1 MRLLDNKFSMRKIIF
16 IFCLLALPAV
26 TFAQGVLKDV
36 TGTVTSGADLEPILG
51 ATIQILNTNKATV
64 ADIDGKFSIKVMPDD
79 VLVVSSLGF
88 KTQNIIVGEKTTF
101 EIIMQEDQEA
111 LDEVIVVAY
120 GKSSKSNLTN
130 SVAQLK
136 NENLD
141 ELSYSGVADAL
152 KGKLAGV
159 QITNTSGQVGESP
172 TISIRGLSSIT
183 ASSSPLI
190 VVDGFPIEDALEF
203 INPGSIKSIEVL
215 KDASSAALYGSRGAN
230 GVILVTT
237 KDGDGEPKFSF
248 KAFTGVK
255 SVLRLP
261 NVLNTTEFTDFTLGE
276 RQTAENAN
284 ALNENREPNILGY
297 SNLELARRIVAQN
310 TSESGNGTDWL
321 EEAKRE
327 SVTIQ
332 NYQFDVGGGSR
343 LTKYYFSG
351 QFVQDEGLIRD
362 NEYRAL
368 NLQARFNTKLSDKV
382 KLGINFRPSYSRQRR
397 SAQQFSDFLRNY
409 NFFAPTHNQWSSDL
423 TGEPVGSPA
432 HARHYRNLD
441 FSFIDADGVQQDFTQ
456 SSIWG
461 TNNNNPVTRLENEKR
476 VRYEYRFVADAK
488 LSWKIMKGLKYNGR
502 VGTYFRLR
510 NDEQFRNSIA
520 RRDGQSFSEDVNSQR
535 NRVITEH
542 TFDYNYSKG
551 DHDFNALIGGTYE
564 YTFLKTS
571 SILGSNFPTDFISTI
586 NAATIIDANDTFT
599 LKEEIGLLSG
609 LARVNYGYDNRY
621 LVSLAARVDGSSL
634 FGPNNKYG
642 FFPSASAGWNM
653 HNEKFFNENISFL
666 NQFKLRASYGV
677 VGNNNIDNYSF
688 TNLLFPTNYS
698 LGAGPGSIV
707 SGLAENGDV
716 LANRAISWEQ
726 TDSYDF
732 GIDASILDKK
742 ISFTAD
748 YYYSITQDLLLNQNV
763 SYATG
768 HDSFINNI
776 GKIQNQGVEFVVST
790 NFDFGEL
797 NWVASANIS
806 TNQNRLISLGGEEQF
821 INDGEREDQYISRV
835 GEEAIQFYGY
845 RSIGIWQNQDEID
858 NNPSSAEDA
867 PGGIRVADING
878 DGVITTADRTTL
890 GSPFPDFTWGITNTF
905 KYKGFD
911 LYFLLQG
918 SEGAEVFYG
927 DGFYLESR
935 VIHSDFLQ
943 DRWVHPDIPATQPSG
958 RLGREWTATDYLI
971 QDASYVA
978 LREVVF
984 GHTFNDK
991 ITKSLGL
998 ESFRIFASAQNLL
1011 YFFADDYYGNNPEAL
1026 RTSGEYSSP
1035 LVSGYQRGADP
1046 LSRQFAAGIDI
1057 TF

>member
-1 MRLLDNKFSMRKIIF
+1 MKQNVFMRKILF
-16 IFCLLALPAV
+16 IICLFILPAISI
-26 TFAQGVLKDV
+26 AQDLKEV

-51 ATIQILNTNKATV
+51 ATIQILNTNRASVT
-64 ADIDGKFSIKVMPDD
+64 DLDGKFTIQAKPDD

-88 KTQNIIVGEKTTF
+88 KTVNVLVGDKNFF
-101 EIIMQEDQEA
+101 EVIMQEDQET
-111 LDEVIVVAY
+111 LDQVIVVAY

-141 ELSYSGVADAL
+141 DLSYSGVADAL

-159 QITNTSGQVGESP
+159 QITNTSGQVGEAP
-172 TISIRGLSSIT
+172 QISIRGLSSIT

-203 INPGSIKSIEVL
+203 INPSSIKSIEVL

-237 KDGDGEPKFSF
+237 KDGDGEPSFSF

-261 NVLNTTEFTDFTLGE
+261 DLLNTTEFTDFTRNE
-276 RQTAENAN
+276 RQLAENAN
-284 ALNENREPNILGY
+284 AINENRDPAVIGY
-297 SNLELARRIVAQN
+297 SNLEIARRILAQN
-310 TSESGNGTDWL
+310 TSASGNGTDWL

-327 SVTIQ
+327 DVTIQ

-351 QFVQDEGLIRD
+351 QFVQDEGLVKD

-382 KLGINFRPSYSRQRR
+382 KLGLNFRPSYSRQRR
-397 SAQQFSDFLRNY
+397 SAQQFSDFARNY
-409 NFFAPTHNQWSSDL
+409 GFFAPRHNQFSSDL
-423 TGEPVGSPA
+423 TGEPVGSYA
-432 HARHYRNLD
+432 HARHFRNLD
-441 FSFIDADGVQQDFTQ
+441 FSYIDENGDQQDFTQ

-461 TNNNNPVTRLENEKR
+461 TNNNNPLARLENEKR
-476 VRYEYRFVADAK
+476 VRYEYRFVADGKLDWKVAK
-488 LSWKIMKGLKYNGR
+488 NLNYKGRIGAYLR
-502 VGTYFRLR
+502 MR
-510 NDEQFRNSIA
+510 NDEEFRNSIA
-520 RRDGQSFSEDVNSQR
+520 RRDGQSFSEDVNSIR

-542 TFDYNYSKG
+542 TLDYNYSKG
-551 DHDFNALIGGTYE
+551 KHDFNALAGGTYE

-571 SILGSNFPTDFISTI
+571 SILGSNFPTDYISTI
-586 NAATIIDANDTFT
+586 NAATIIDADNTFT

-609 LARVNYGYDNRY
+609 LARVNYGYDNKY
-621 LVSLAARVDGSSL
+621 LLSFAARVDGSSL

-642 FFPSASAGWNM
+642 FFPSASAGWNV

-666 NQFKLRASYGV
+666 NQLKLRASYGV

-698 LGAGPGSIV
+698 LGEGAGSII

-716 LANRAISWEQ
+716 LANRSISWEQ
-726 TDSYDF
+726 TDSYDL
-732 GIDASILDKK
+732 GIDASILDKR

-748 YYYSITQDLLLNQNV
+748 YYYALTQDLLLNQNV

-768 HDSFINNI
+768 HDSFINNV
-776 GKIQNQGVEFVVST
+776 GKIQNQGFEFVVST

-806 TNQNRLISLGGEEQF
+806 TNQNKLISLGGEEQF
-821 INDGEREDQYISRV
+821 INNGEREDQYISRV

-845 RSIGIWQNQDEID
+845 RSIGVWQSQAEID
-858 NNPSSAEDA
+858 DPLNASSAEDA

-890 GSPFPDFTWGITNTF
+890 GSPFPDFTWGISNTF

-911 LYFLLQG
+911 LYFLWQG
-918 SEGAEVFYG
+918 SHGAEVYYG
-927 DGFYLESR
+927 DGFYLETR
-935 VIHSDFLQ
+935 TLQSDFLQ
-943 DRWVHPDIPATQPSG
+943 NRWVHEDIPASLPTG
-958 RLGREWTATDYLI
+958 RNGREWTATDYLI
-971 QDASYVA
+971 QDASYIA
-978 LREVVF
+978 LREAVF
-984 GHTFNDK
+984 GYTFNDK
-991 ITKSLGL
+991 VTETLGL
-998 ESFRIFASAQNLL
+998 DSVRIFASAQNLL

-1026 RTSGEYSSP
+1026 RTSSQYASP

-1046 LSRQFAAGIDI
+1046 LTRQFAAGIDI

>member
-1 MRLLDNKFSMRKIIF
+1 MRKIIF
-16 IFCLLALPAV
+16 IICLFCLP
-26 TFAQGVLKDV
+26 TISIAQEAKEI
-36 TGTVTSGADLEPILG
+36 TGTVTSGADLESILG
-51 ATIQILNTNKATV
+51 ATIQILNTNTASVT
-64 ADIDGKFSIKVMPDD
+64 DMEGRFSIRATPGD

-88 KTQNIIVGEKTTF
+88 KTQNIIVGDKVFF
-101 EIIMQEDQEA
+101 EIIMQEDQET
-111 LDEVIVVAY
+111 LDEVVVVAY
-120 GKSSKSNLTN
+120 GKSSRSNLTN

-141 ELSYSGVADAL
+141 DLSYSGVADAL

-159 QITNTSGQVGESP
+159 QVTNTSGQVGEAP
-172 TISIRGLSSIT
+172 TINIRGLSSIT

-203 INPGSIKSIEVL
+203 INPSSIKSIEVL

-230 GVILVTT
+230 GVILITT

-248 KAFTGVK
+248 KAFSGVK

-261 NVLNTTEFTDFTLGE
+261 NILNTTEFTDFTRME
-276 RQTAENAN
+276 RQLAENAN
-284 ALNENREPNILGY
+284 AINENRDPAQIGF

-310 TSESGNGTDWL
+310 TSASGNGTDWL
-321 EEAKRE
+321 EEAKRDD
-327 SVTIQ
+327 VTIQ

-351 QFVQDEGLIRD
+351 QFVQDEGLVKD

-368 NLQARFNTKLSDKV
+368 NLQARFNTKLSDDV

-397 SAQQFSDFLRNY
+397 SAQQFSDFARNY
-409 NFFAPTHNQWSSDL
+409 NFFAPYHNQWSSDL
-423 TGEPVGSPA
+423 TGQPVGSPA

-441 FSFIDADGVQQDFTQ
+441 FTYLDENGDQQSFTQ

-461 TNNNNPVTRLENEKR
+461 TNNNNPLTRLENEKR

-488 LSWKIMKGLKYNGR
+488 LDWKIAKNLKYNGR
-502 VGTYFRLR
+502 LGTYIRFR
-510 NDEQFRNSIA
+510 NDEEFRNSIA
-520 RRDGQSFSEDVNSQR
+520 RRDGQSFSEDVNSTR
-535 NRVITEH
+535 NRIITEH
-542 TFDYNYSKG
+542 TLAYNYSKG
-551 DHDFNALIGGTYE
+551 KHDLDALIGGTYE
-564 YTFLKTS
+564 YTFLKTA

-586 NAATIIDANDTFT
+586 NAATIIDADNTFT

-609 LARVNYGYDNRY
+609 LARVNYGFDNKY
-621 LVSLAARVDGSSL
+621 LISLAARVDGSSL
-634 FGPNNKYG
+634 FGPKNKYG
-642 FFPSASAGWNM
+642 FFPSASAGWNV
-653 HNEKFFNENISFL
+653 HNEEFFNENISFL

-677 VGNNNIDNYSF
+677 VGNNNINNYSF

-698 LGAGPGSIV
+698 LGSGPGSIV
-707 SGLAENGDV
+707 SGLAENGNV

-726 TDSYDF
+726 TNSYDF
-732 GIDASILDKK
+732 GIDASILDKRV
-742 ISFTAD
+742 SFTAD
-748 YYYSITQDLLLNQNV
+748 YYYAITQDLLLNQNV

-768 HDSFINNI
+768 HDSFINNV
-776 GKIQNQGVEFVVST
+776 GKIQNQGLEFVVT
-790 NFDFGEL
+790 TDFDFGDL
-797 NWVASANIS
+797 NWVASGNIS

-821 INDGEREDQYISRV
+821 INNGEREDQYISRV

-845 RSIGIWQNQDEID
+845 RSIGVWQSQAEID
-858 NNPSSAEDA
+858 NPENASSAEDA

-890 GSPFPDFTWGITNTF
+890 GSPFPDFTWGISNTF

-911 LYFLLQG
+911 LYFLWQG
-918 SEGAEVFYG
+918 SHGAEVYYG
-927 DGFYLESR
+927 DGFYLENR
-935 VIHSDFLQ
+935 VLQQDFLEN
-943 DRWVHPDIPATQPSG
+943 RWVHPDIPASLPSG

-971 QDASYVA
+971 QDASYIS

-984 GHTFNDK
+984 GYTLNDS
-991 ITKSLGL
+991 ITKTLGL
-998 ESFRIFASAQNLL
+998 DSVRVFATAQNLL
-1011 YFFADDYYGNNPEAL
+1011 YFFADDYYGNNPEDL
-1026 RTSGEYSSP
+1026 RTSSQYASP

-1046 LSRQFAAGIDI
+1046 LARQFAAGIDI